1 MGVPVAGG
9 SSAPQRKSLENREK
23 SSRRKKF
30 RFLGKNLL
38 RLFGAARKYA
48 FTSGAEAV
56 LVGSGD

>member
-1 MGVPVAGG
+1 L
-9 SSAPQRKSLENREK
+9 KNREK

-56 LVGSGD
+56 FGGSGD

>member
-1 MGVPVAGG
+1 
-9 SSAPQRKSLENREK
+9 
-23 SSRRKKF
+23 
-30 RFLGKNLL
+30 GKNLL